1 MTGSDNQLHRLE
13 TLDPLEFLGQFTGG
27 QPVTKPLGQLI
38 YDLKKNYAFSNG
50 VINALLQFC
59 LEENDYKIVRSHVM
73 NIAEELDAARVRT
86 AQDVFAYLRADSRHN
101 QSGKSPSTRSFESFN
116 SEYVETNI
124 ALIARQLHEV
134 RQEVNVRFQQIQR
147 QLDRIESQL
156 GQLTDLLK

>member
-1 MTGSDNQLHRLE
+1 MTGSDKQLHKLE
-13 TLDPLEFLGQFTGG
+13 TMDPLEFLGQFTGG
-27 QPVTKPLGQLI
+27 QPVAKPLGQLV

-50 VINALLQFC
+50 VINALFQVC

-73 NIAEELDAARVRT
+73 NMAERLGAAMVRT
-86 AQDVFAYLRADSRHN
+86 AQDVFAYLQADSR
-101 QSGKSPSTRSFESFN
+101 QSKTGNRQKTRNFDSFN

-134 RQEVNVRFQQIQR
+134 RQEVNIRFQQIQK

-156 GQLTDLLK
+156 GQLTDLFK